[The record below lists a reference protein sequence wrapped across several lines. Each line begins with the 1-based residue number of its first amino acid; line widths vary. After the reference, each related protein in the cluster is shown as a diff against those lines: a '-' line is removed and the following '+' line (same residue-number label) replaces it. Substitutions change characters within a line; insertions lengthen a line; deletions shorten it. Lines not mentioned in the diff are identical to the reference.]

1 MFLFYQKVKEGKKV
15 LYQDKRTMNINERLK
30 HKDVHPSV
38 SLYSS
43 YYFQM
48 AQCLNILV
56 EATLLLLEFQ
66 HDYVSKDLNIFK
78 TAWHCLKFD

>member
-1 MFLFYQKVKEGKKV
+1 
-15 LYQDKRTMNINERLK
+15 MNINERLK

-56 EATLLLLEFQ
+56 EGTLLLLGFQ

-78 TAWHCLKFD
+78 TAWDCLNNYSIDIINKNCFETILKC